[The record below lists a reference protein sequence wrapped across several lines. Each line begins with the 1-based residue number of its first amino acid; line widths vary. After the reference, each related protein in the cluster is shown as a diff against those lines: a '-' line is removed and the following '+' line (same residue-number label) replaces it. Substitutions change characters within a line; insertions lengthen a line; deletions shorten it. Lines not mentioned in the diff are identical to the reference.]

1 MAKATKT
8 AAPKTT
14 TPSPAPANIS
24 GAARSVSSAVSTIQ
38 RGLKGNNLG
47 PLKAPDTSKMT
58 TELANIDFRKMLG
71 GPLQAA
77 VDSQIASSLASI
89 DFINKVGF
97 NIDQDSGKKEL
108 VYVDFTHDQQEYN
121 PDGATEEEKWVK
133 TTKNVK
139 VPLLAMVQ
147 VPSLRI
153 EYVEVTFN
161 AKLNSV
167 ESSTVSDKLNV
178 AAEVSAGWGPV
189 SFKVSASYQ
198 RQTATAVKIEK
209 EYALNIKM
217 RAVQDELPRG
227 LEEIFNL
234 LK

>member
-1 MAKATKT
+1 MAKATKS
-8 AAPKTT
+8 AAPKTAAHA
-14 TPSPAPANIS
+14 APTNLA
-24 GAARSVSSAVSTIQ
+24 GAARSVASAVANTRNALRSDTP
-38 RGLKGNNLG
+38 G
-47 PLKAPDTSKMT
+47 PLRAPDTSKMT
-58 TELANIDFRKMLG
+58 SELANIDFRKMLG

-97 NIDQDSGKKEL
+97 NINEDTGKKEL
-108 VYVDFTHDQQEYN
+108 IYVDFTHEQQEFN
-121 PDGATEEEKWVK
+121 PEGTTEEEKWVK

-167 ESSTVSDKLNV
+167 ESSSVSDKLNV

-217 RAVQDELPRG
+217 RAVQDEMPRG

>member
-8 AAPKTT
+8 AAPKQQ
-14 TPSPAPANIS
+14 SAPTNIAS
-24 GAARSVSSAVSTIQ
+24 AAKSVVSTVKTTQ
-38 RGLKGNNLG
+38 QALKGTMG

-58 TELANIDFRKMLG
+58 SELANIDFRKMLG

-77 VDSQIASSLASI
+77 IDAQVASSMASI

-97 NIDQDSGKKEL
+97 TEVDDKKEL
-108 VYVDFTHDQQEYN
+108 VYVDFTHEQQEFN

-133 TTKNVK
+133 STKHVK

-153 EYVEVTFN
+153 EYVEITFN

-167 ESSTVSDKLNV
+167 ESSSVSDKLGVN
-178 AAEVSAGWGPV
+178 AEVKGGWGPV

-217 RAVQDELPRG
+217 RAVQDEIPRG